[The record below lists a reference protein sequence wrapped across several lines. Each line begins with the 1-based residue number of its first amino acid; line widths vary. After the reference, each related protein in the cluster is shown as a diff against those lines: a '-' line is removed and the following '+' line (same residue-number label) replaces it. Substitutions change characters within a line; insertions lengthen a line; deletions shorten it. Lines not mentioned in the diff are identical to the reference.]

1 MYSVLVHTFDVS
13 EDQCKLVDLISYGP
27 YDRTTALAK
36 QWIVKTGYEMQ
47 GWKFEDLLNLGK
59 CEVSE
64 EKNGQIIVIGVQKEK
79 GKA

>member
-1 MYSVLVHTFDVS
+1 MYSVFVHILDAS
-13 EDQCKLVDLISYGP
+13 EDQWKQVDLISYGP

-59 CEVSE
+59 CDVSE
-64 EKNGQIIVIGVQKEK
+64 EKNGQIIVIGVQQEKEE
-79 GKA
+79 A